1 MLKMLHLGGGLL
13 CCEEKLNSSK
23 PWRWVAAAGGEG
35 EDLVVQLLQ
44 KWKPGE
50 QPYVSSRSSCSS
62 SRFLFCSSNRELR
75 SSRIEHSQPG

>member
-1 MLKMLHLGGGLL
+1 MRIVLKMLHLGGGLL

-50 QPYVSSRSSCSS
+50 QPYVSSRSCGFYSVVVIESYG
-62 SRFLFCSSNRELR
+62 
-75 SSRIEHSQPG
+75 RIEHSQSG